1 MKPSKISV
9 LIAAV
14 AALTLPISACSSST
28 GEDATGD
35 PINIDV
41 TEVTNTDDSGSDATE
56 PEPEP
61 EPDVTFTV
69 VGTGDVLSHMPVVH
83 NSIQADGTY
92 DYAPLVADIKPFI
105 EGADLA
111 LCHQEV
117 PLTYDEASASG
128 YPVFAAPAGWA
139 RSTKELGYDGC
150 STASNHSWD
159 RGWGGVEDTID
170 ILTENGLG
178 FSGTS
183 HADDQDPIQ
192 FYTVTKE
199 GRDIKVAHLSF
210 TYGLNYEVVPEI
222 DANPWLVN
230 RDDPDH
236 IIALAK
242 QARDEDADVVIV
254 SSHGGI
260 EYQAEP
266 SQRQIEWA
274 QAFADSG
281 VIDLYLGHHVHVP
294 QPIDKFEGGVD
305 GQGMWAFFG
314 TGNLVSNM
322 HPYMGY
328 GTQNGYIAHATIT
341 VPAEGSA
348 RVDAAK
354 YTGVLLDDQ
363 TNQVFIASTYQQA
376 NYPGS
381 ALTDANAQ
389 LFYDHLK
396 SVMGDAEELTEA
408 PGTVADPVEVIPR
421 AFG

>member
-1 MKPSKISV
+1 MKPSKLTI
-9 LIAAV
+9 LIAT
-14 AALTLPISACSSST
+14 AAAFALPLSACSSST
-28 GEDATGD
+28 DEGADGTPVDVQVTD
-35 PINIDV
+35 PAASEEV
-41 TEVTNTDDSGSDATE
+41 TEAT
-56 PEPEP
+56 EP

-69 VGTGDVLSHMPVVH
+69 VGTGDVLSHMPVVEH
-83 NSIQADGTY
+83 SIQADGTY

-170 ILTENGLG
+170 ILTEQGLG
-178 FSGTS
+178 FTGTS
-183 HADDQDPIQ
+183 RAGDQDPIQ
-192 FYTVTKE
+192 YYTITKD

-222 DANPWLVN
+222 DENPWLVN

-236 IIALAK
+236 MIELAK
-242 QARDEDADVVIV
+242 QARDEGADVVIV
-254 SSHGGI
+254 SSHGGV

-266 SQRQIEWA
+266 SDRQIEWA
-274 QAFADSG
+274 EAFAQSG

-294 QPIDKFEGGVD
+294 QPIEKFEGGVD

-322 HPYMGY
+322 HPEMGY

-348 RVDAAK
+348 HVDSAK
-354 YTGVLLDDQ
+354 YTGVVLDDL
-363 TNQVFIASTYQQA
+363 TNQVFIASSYEQA
-376 NYPGS
+376 NHPGS
-381 ALTDANAQ
+381 MLTDADAQ

-408 PGTVADPVEVIPR
+408 PGTIADPVKVIPR